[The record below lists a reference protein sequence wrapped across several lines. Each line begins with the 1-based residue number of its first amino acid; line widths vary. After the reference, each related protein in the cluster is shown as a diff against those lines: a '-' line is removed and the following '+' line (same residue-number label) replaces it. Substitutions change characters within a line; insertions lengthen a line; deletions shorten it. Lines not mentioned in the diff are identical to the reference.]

1 MTKQRLEM
9 RLGGLFTQGVAGLVL
24 PACAITLA
32 LVTGGVVI
40 KLMGVDPVNAYRSLF
55 VGSLGSVNGW
65 AETLIKVAPLIL
77 TGLSFAM
84 AFRSGLINIG
94 AEGQLFI
101 GGLSAVLAGIHFA
114 GLPAFVHLPL
124 ALFAGFV
131 GGGLW
136 GLLAGWMKVRFGAN
150 EIITTVML
158 NYLAGHCLSFL
169 VTGPLK
175 EPGGVFP
182 QTAAIA
188 ATAQLPRLLA
198 GTRLHAGLL
207 VALAALACCYVFLW
221 HTPWG
226 FSLRLV
232 GLNSQAARYAGV
244 RPESSVLLAMFL
256 AGGLAGLAGAGE
268 ILGVQTRLLAD
279 FSPGY
284 GYDGLA
290 VGLLGANGPL
300 GIILAA
306 FLFAVLR
313 SGGYMMQM
321 FSGVPVTLVS
331 VVQGLVILFVV
342 AGNGLRVLPLAQ
354 WRGNRPT
361 RKGVSG
367 STIGEG
373 VVK

>member
-1 MTKQRLEM
+1 M
-9 RLGGLFTQGVAGLVL
+9 L
-24 PACAITLA
+24 PACAIVLA
-32 LVTGGVVI
+32 LLTGGVVI
-40 KLMGVDPVNAYRSLF
+40 KLMGVDPVGAYRSLF
-55 VGSLGSVNGW
+55 VGSLGSINGW
-65 AETLIKVAPLIL
+65 AETLIKASPLIF
-77 TGLSFAM
+77 TGLSFAV

-94 AEGQLFI
+94 AEGQLYI
-101 GGLSAVLAGIHFA
+101 GGLCSIVVGIYLA
-114 GLPAFVHLPL
+114 GLPALVHLPL

-136 GLLAGWMKVRFGAN
+136 GLLAGWMRVRFGAN

-158 NYLAGHCLSFL
+158 NYVAGLAISLL

-182 QTAAIA
+182 QTAAVA

-207 VALAALACCYVFLW
+207 VALAALVFYYVFLW
-221 HTPWG
+221 HTPRG
-226 FSLRLV
+226 FALRLA
-232 GLNSQAARYAGV
+232 GLNPQAARYAGI
-244 RPESSVLLAMFL
+244 RPESSMLLAMFL

-268 ILGVQTRLLAD
+268 LLGVQHRLLGD

-290 VGLLGANGPL
+290 VGLLGSNGPL
-300 GIILAA
+300 GILLAA

-321 FSGVPVTLVS
+321 FSGVPVTLVFII
-331 VVQGLVILFVV
+331 QGLVVLFVV

-354 WRGNRPT
+354 WRGNRPVGRSAART
-361 RKGVSG
+361 DA
-367 STIGEG
+367 GEG
-373 VVK
+373 VAR